1 VTRPISFPPIDS
13 LSEAALGC
21 SENGPK
27 QIRAVAIGALEEGRI
42 VESGA
47 RRSVVRFVAV
57 VALLLS
63 LPCIGFAEEVI
74 RISSYKARFGRNAE
88 ISKVTDE
95 EITGVYAGMKG
106 LKWVKFYFDPT
117 SGERGSVT
125 LWADRADLDAYM
137 KSDAR
142 KGILAKLRPLIE
154 GEVTSRIYVVYHP
167 GSSKPSEGSPRSRV
181 SPNPAR

>member
-1 VTRPISFPPIDS
+1 VTRPISSPQVDS
-13 LSEAALGC
+13 FSDAAVGC

-27 QIRAVAIGALEEGRI
+27 QTRAVAIGALEEGRI
-42 VESGA
+42 MDSGA
-47 RRSVVRFVAV
+47 RRSVARFLAV

-63 LPCIGFAEEVI
+63 LPYTGFAEEVI

-125 LWADRADLDAYM
+125 LWADRAALDAYM
-137 KSDAR
+137 KSEAR
-142 KGILAKLRPLIE
+142 QGILAKLRPLIE
-154 GEVTSRIYVVYHP
+154 GDVTSRIFIVYQP
-167 GSSKPSEGSPRSRV
+167 GKSPTSEGGPRE
-181 SPNPAR
+181 